1 MSALHTDAKEVHQA
15 YDEALKTCKYKV
27 YGKERL
33 LLSAQPAEE
42 GEYKYYLPKKE
53 EDLLKEALKC
63 RNTRKTEMVIENV
76 FADIKK
82 TEVSAW
88 NAWNCFCRSFWSY
101 TGRRSGKAE

>member
-76 FADIKK
+76 LQISKNRKYQHGMPGTASVA
-82 TEVSAW
+82 VS
-88 NAWNCFCRSFWSY
+88 
-101 TGRRSGKAE
+101 GHI